1 MMASRKKCSD
11 SSRHLSKSA
20 RRHVGEVMFPSS
32 SSSEEEVTTGH
43 RGCRNTSKQYFWN
56 RVETESQAGQST
68 SKTEENPFSFKHFLK
83 NGSQTNYQNAGARP
97 KVYTSATTYN
107 LEKGSAVYPRNRT
120 ELPDFVQDHLVIEQ
134 YYLNHEP
141 KQQTISDVDNLPD
154 FTLNSIEQWQ
164 TRLRNESK
172 KSESSASCDL
182 SFDLTESLDK
192 TTTQRTQSVPNSTV
206 FEPTESPEP
215 LEFLLDLPIS
225 TAEPDSESN
234 VSVRDCPHS
243 GTSEANVPK
252 SLPDFLNDGPIHNRT
267 TLSTESGSI
276 PNSTESTERRL
287 LLENERLRQE
297 LDLAR
302 KQINEKSEKI
312 ELLKSELSSKR
323 EVEHEEAIHLEKAME
338 QVEDNLKRS
347 TRRAVN
353 AESII
358 SSLKKEIISL
368 KMEISLLR
376 SENKELRAGVT
387 AGSKNECGSSDI
399 DQTVKRVASDLR
411 HAASSAEVSL
421 RQLMFGVSSLR
432 VLASALENMDRI
444 EDRTKNFLP
453 DYDEDNAAG
462 PAL

>member
-192 TTTQRTQSVPNSTV
+192 TTTQRTQSVPK
-206 FEPTESPEP
+206 
-215 LEFLLDLPIS
+215 FLLDLPIS